1 MIQNSFLEKGKEKEL
16 EFALALCKAKSLSS
30 SIIEEASKEDD
41 IYRHIDIWVG
51 ANSFD
56 VKAAKKTNRSDL
68 LPNYDIHWIELRNVH
83 GDKGWLFGQ
92 ADYMV
97 SLFLKLRLKNQKRY
111 IREIKNDCIRFFL

>member
-1 MIQNSFLEKGKEKEL
+1 MIQNSFLEKDKEKEL

-92 ADYMV
+92 ADYIAFE
-97 SLFLKLRLKNQKRY
+97 L
-111 IREIKNDCIRFFL
+111 ETT